1 MQEMKTTWHRVL
13 AIGLVTLLVC
23 IAIMSVLSF
32 MLRGG
37 PHLFRREGRTEVLHA
52 PRTVSAVSTNGLI
65 MADGSVVK
73 IPYVVEVPT
82 NLPLLQEALK
92 RGIEIDQQG
101 HVVGL
106 IKVWHWCGND
116 PIRSHVG
123 RIDLSG
129 LLLFAGARPAEGV
142 STNHFPASEQIDL
155 REWGLNISQYMSM
168 QGIAIEN
175 EMVTEQPRP

>member
-1 MQEMKTTWHRVL
+1 
-13 AIGLVTLLVC
+13 
-23 IAIMSVLSF
+23 
-32 MLRGG
+32 
-37 PHLFRREGRTEVLHA
+37 
-52 PRTVSAVSTNGLI
+52 